1 MSQAGT
7 QQVEV
12 GKHQRGGELGLEV
25 ADGGRACGGPTPG
38 RVVLEESPQW
48 CSGLRIVG

>member
-12 GKHQRGGELGLEV
+12 GEQQRGGELGLEV
-25 ADGGRACGGPTPG
+25 ADGARACGGPRPG
-38 RVVLEESPQW
+38 RAVPERSPQW